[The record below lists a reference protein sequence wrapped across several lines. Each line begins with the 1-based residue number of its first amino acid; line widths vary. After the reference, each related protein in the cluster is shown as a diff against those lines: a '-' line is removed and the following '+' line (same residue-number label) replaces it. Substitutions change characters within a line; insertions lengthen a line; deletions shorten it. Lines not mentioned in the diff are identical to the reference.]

1 MSTLIGPRLDAVVD
15 FVKQRQAERVK
26 QGGAALMYH
35 LAGTYDLLAQNG
47 AAAEVCLAGWL
58 QSVYGTDSSKDALA
72 TLEERPVVAALAGE
86 RAERLAHALACLT
99 QREAAIR
106 TLAEQG
112 RAEVRLRGDT
122 APRVIEGQDAR
133 DIVTIECASV
143 LERLTLNFPP
153 HLVHEARRNGMVGPH
168 GFVPFRRRNLET
180 LLRQD
185 GAAVVLRHDGAGKAT
200 ASVEA

>member
-1 MSTLIGPRLDAVVD
+1 MEEAWIDVLALLRALIAIDRGERHVCAVV
-15 FVKQRQAERVK
+15 RVP
-26 QGGAALMYH
+26 
-35 LAGTYDLLAQNG
+35 
-47 AAAEVCLAGWL
+47 
-58 QSVYGTDSSKDALA
+58 S
-72 TLEERPVVAALAGE
+72 
-86 RAERLAHALACLT
+86 
-99 QREAAIR
+99 
-106 TLAEQG
+106 
-112 RAEVRLRGDT
+112 
-122 APRVIEGQDAR
+122 IEGQDAR